1 MEEFE
6 HRQEKRERKMK
17 MKPCQ
22 RVDMKPSQTE
32 GGNETL
38 DIRHKFLFRENKQ
51 QVDPTVY
58 PSLSGTYTTEY
69 GAAYKEVEVDPRVYH

>member
-1 MEEFE
+1 M
-6 HRQEKRERKMK
+6 KRR
-17 MKPCQ
+17 
-22 RVDMKPSQTE
+22 QTE

-38 DIRHKFLFRENKQ
+38 DIRHKFLFRENML

-69 GAAYKEVEVDPRVYH
+69 GTAYKEVEVDPRVYH